1 MQISL
6 QEVMFLLLEWFGATF
21 AMDLKKKP
29 NLATQSGNNF
39 IRTNSAYTW
48 LRGNYFQLFW
58 F

>member
-29 NLATQSGNNF
+29 NLAT
-39 IRTNSAYTW
+39 ILIVRIPHTTW
-48 LRGNYFQLFW
+48 LRGNYFQLFC